1 MNATV
6 SHRPPSVA
14 DAAPLSLDADQRAS
28 LPHVTVAVSAP
39 IEPHPSWFPLPAI
52 ADAFVTTVGSALTHE
67 PIAVRPG
74 VDFNQGADGYLHY
87 QRLGG
92 ADWGA
97 AMAYKTVLVL
107 CNDKD
112 RVSQVAEP
120 AARVAAQFGA
130 HLVGLSVTPP
140 VHVAPTGMP
149 GTPDTL
155 VIDEHCKAYRKH
167 NPEMRAAFEAAAR
180 GHNLTAEWREVDAGS
195 RSVTE
200 AALEHA
206 SAVDLIVAGQKAGLG
221 QLDIADRLVL
231 GSGRPVLIV
240 PRQAAVRNVGARI
253 LVGWNGHREAA
264 RAAFDALPLLKRA
277 EWVKAICV
285 NPQLEGGPARHAP
298 PAEVCA
304 ALARHGVKCQA
315 TEAVG
320 LRTHDGKTLLA
331 CAQDNGADLLVMGCY
346 GHSRFREFVFGGAS
360 AHVLEHMTLPVL
372 MSH

>member
-1 MNATV
+1 
-6 SHRPPSVA
+6 
-14 DAAPLSLDADQRAS
+14 
-28 LPHVTVAVSAP
+28 
-39 IEPHPSWFPLPAI
+39 
-52 ADAFVTTVGSALTHE
+52 
-67 PIAVRPG
+67 
-74 VDFNQGADGYLHY
+74 
-87 QRLGG
+87 
-92 ADWGA
+92 
-97 AMAYKTVLVL
+97 MAYKTALVH

-140 VHVAPTGMP
+140 VYVAPTGMP

-167 NPEMRAAFEAAAR
+167 NPEMRAAFEVAAR
-180 GHNLTAEWREVDAGS
+180 GHNLAAEWREIDAGN

-206 SAVDLIVAGQKAGLG
+206 STVDLIVAGQKAGLG
-221 QLDIADRLVL
+221 QLDIADHLAL

-240 PRQAAVRNVGARI
+240 PKEAPVRDVGRRI
-253 LVGWNGHREAA
+253 VVGWNARREAA

-277 EWVKAICV
+277 DWVKVVWV
-285 NPQLEGGPARHAP
+285 NPQFESGLAWDVPAAD
-298 PAEVCA
+298 VST
-304 ALARHGVKCQA
+304 ALARHGVKCEA
-315 TEAVG
+315 TEPVRPRAHV
-320 LRTHDGKTLLA
+320 GKTLLA
-331 CAQDNGADLLVMGCY
+331 CAQDHGADLLVMGCY
-346 GHSRFREFVFGGAS
+346 GHSRLREFVFGGAS

>member
-1 MNATV
+1 
-6 SHRPPSVA
+6 
-14 DAAPLSLDADQRAS
+14 
-28 LPHVTVAVSAP
+28 
-39 IEPHPSWFPLPAI
+39 
-52 ADAFVTTVGSALTHE
+52 
-67 PIAVRPG
+67 
-74 VDFNQGADGYLHY
+74 
-87 QRLGG
+87 
-92 ADWGA
+92 
-97 AMAYKTVLVL
+97 MAYKTVLVH

-140 VHVAPTGMP
+140 VYVAPTGMP

-167 NPEMRAAFEAAAR
+167 NPEMRAAFEVAAR
-180 GHNLTAEWREVDAGS
+180 GHNLAAEWREVDAGN

-206 SAVDLIVAGQKAGLG
+206 STVDLIVAGQKAGLG

-240 PRQAAVRNVGARI
+240 PKEAPVREVGGRI
-253 LVGWNGHREAA
+253 LVGWNARREAA

-277 EWVKAICV
+277 DWVKVVWI
-285 NPQLEGGPARHAP
+285 NPQFEGGLARDVPAAD
-298 PAEVCA
+298 VCT
-304 ALARHGVKCQA
+304 ALARHGVKCEA
-315 TEAVG
+315 TEAVRP
-320 LRTHDGKTLLA
+320 RTHVGKTLLA
-331 CAQDNGADLLVMGCY
+331 CAQDHGADLLVMGCY
-346 GHSRFREFVFGGAS
+346 GHSRLREFVFGGAS